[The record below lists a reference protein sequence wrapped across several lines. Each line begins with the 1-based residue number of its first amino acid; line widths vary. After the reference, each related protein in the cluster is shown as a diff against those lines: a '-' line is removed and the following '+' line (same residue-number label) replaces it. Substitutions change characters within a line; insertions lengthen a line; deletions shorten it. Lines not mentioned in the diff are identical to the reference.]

1 MPSPE
6 IVRESN
12 RHDNPERLS
21 AQTPRKPSASHLKTE
36 EPYRSRVM
44 VLERGDLFFLYRPD
58 VEELTPEGLLDV
70 RRFYMVHH
78 PQGRDLFRLIAI
90 GKKKLPEPG
99 NGGQRH
105 WSFVDGVFATPE
117 ELRGAAAGISG
128 SMTPREDILPA
139 GEGVYALVLHGN
151 HTHLLYALELPEK
164 PVQGSGSKRIVR
176 PFTRMP

>member
-1 MPSPE
+1 MDAE
-6 IVRESN
+6 
-12 RHDNPERLS
+12 H
-21 AQTPRKPSASHLKTE
+21 
-36 EPYRSRVM
+36 RSRVM

-105 WSFVDGVFATPE
+105 WSFVDGVFATPRNFGE
-117 ELRGAAAGISG
+117 GRLGSAGRWHPERTSCRRAKASTPSCCTATTRICSTPWNSPRSPARSRRRSISITRAD
-128 SMTPREDILPA
+128 SSWRSRTPRRS
-139 GEGVYALVLHGN
+139 
-151 HTHLLYALELPEK
+151 HL
-164 PVQGSGSKRIVR
+164 QGSVSKRIVR
-176 PFTRMP
+176 PFTRTP